1 MLNPKSLLKV
11 LPVVL
16 LTIVQIVGPM
26 AVARSAEVVVQQPAN
41 QNQTINQLIQQLKTG
56 YVETR
61 SSAATAFGRMGESAK
76 SAIPSLIPL
85 LKDSDTDVESLL
97 AKPLET
103 SATTLNRFPEDYLG
117 GGEGWSAPYR

>member
-26 AVARSAEVVVQQPAN
+26 EVARSAEVVVQQPAN

-56 YVETR
+56 LC
-61 SSAATAFGRMGESAK
+61 G
-76 SAIPSLIPL
+76 
-85 LKDSDTDVESLL
+85 DSIICCYCLWE
-97 AKPLET
+97 
-103 SATTLNRFPEDYLG
+103 NG
-117 GGEGWSAPYR
+117 